1 MRRKQIAELTIAFRM
16 QSFLT
21 ACVLLLARNVLLS
34 FGFSSS
40 AAVAGPLG
48 VLFATTRLQYVQC
61 AQENELVLEMALA
74 ALTGICAWRQEER
87 GRWALL
93 AGMACGFAILVRL
106 TSLLETAVFALFA
119 VSAGK
124 AHKRFFVWFA
134 APTVGALLI
143 DRWYHRHR
151 FGELFTTYIGIFG
164 RLYRPPASPL
174 PSRSPIPFG
183 RVFWERSSRPINRSC
198 SSILF

>member
-1 MRRKQIAELTIAFRM
+1 LGEPAVAPDDVRQGFGIPGRNGAAQAWYGIGQSLVLLPFDALVDATIRPVLKQFELDSMRRKQIAELTIAFRM

-48 VLFATTRLQYVQC
+48 VLFATTCLQYVQC
-61 AQENELVLEMALA
+61 AQENELVLALALA
-74 ALTGICAWRQEER
+74 APAGICAWRQEER

-93 AGMACGFAILVRL
+93 AGMACGFAILVWL

-119 VSAGK
+119 VSA
-124 AHKRFFVWFA
+124 AKRTNGFSS
-134 APTVGALLI
+134 GSQ
-143 DRWYHRHR
+143 R
-151 FGELFTTYIGIFG
+151 
-164 RLYRPPASPL
+164 RPWGSPH
-174 PSRSPIPFG
+174 
-183 RVFWERSSRPINRSC
+183 
-198 SSILF
+198 